1 MEGVSLLLDLELITG
16 RLQAIADFMRRGK
29 VNHRWVASL
38 PEQVAALAREWELD
52 IGEVA
57 GVDYS
62 SAVTS
67 VLVSCTG
74 PMGEAELKLAP
85 DAYALAE
92 EVAMLRQFAPGG
104 RVPQVHGSSRGAALL
119 EAVRPGTPVEDLPR
133 PPSAADYAR
142 FLDDLHT
149 VGDPASAPR
158 QAADWLGLMLGW
170 AEQGGAEV
178 AEARRTADR
187 LLVTEPERVLLHGD
201 LHLGNVLTSD
211 RRGLVARSPIACV
224 GERCFDAADYVL
236 EGADLADMVGRR
248 DALAAATGLDAERL
262 DGWARVLAPLGAA
275 RAPQPERVATLLA
288 YGRGEY

>member
-1 MEGVSLLLDLELITG
+1 MSPLLDLELITG

-29 VNHRWVASL
+29 VNHRWVGSL
-38 PEQVAALAREWELD
+38 PEQVAGLAREWELD
-52 IGEVA
+52 IGEVV
-57 GVDYS
+57 GVDFS

-67 VLVSCTG
+67 VLVACTG

-92 EVAMLRQFAPGG
+92 EVAMLRQFAPSG

-133 PPSAADYAR
+133 PPSAGDYAR

-149 VGDPASAPR
+149 AGDPASAPR
-158 QAADWLGLMLGW
+158 EAADWLAMMLGW
-170 AEQGGAEV
+170 AEQGGAELT
-178 AEARRTADR
+178 EARAIAGR
-187 LLVTEPERVLLHGD
+187 LLATAPERVLLHGD
-201 LHLGNVLTSD
+201 LHLGNVLASD

-236 EGADLADMVGRR
+236 EGADLADMVRRR
-248 DALAAATGLDAERL
+248 DGLAAATGLDPERL

>member
-1 MEGVSLLLDLELITG
+1 M
-16 RLQAIADFMRRGK
+16 QAIADFMRRGK

-104 RVPQVHGSSRGAALL
+104 RVPQVYGSSRGAALL

-133 PPSAADYAR
+133 PPSADDYAR

-149 VGDPASAPR
+149 AGDPASAPR
-158 QAADWLGLMLGW
+158 QTADWLALMLGW
-170 AEQGGAEV
+170 AEQGGAEL

-187 LLVTEPERVLLHGD
+187 LLATEPERVLLHGD

-211 RRGLVARSPIACV
+211 RRGLVARSPIACI